1 MNQYFTIMFAFLCG
15 CVAFSVFRYT
25 FILVLKYIIIYMY
38 VLSFGGYKFSVL

>member
-15 CVAFSVFRYT
+15 CVAFRYK
-25 FILVLKYIIIYMY
+25 FILVLKYIIIY